1 MRLDIVN
8 RIHYKYDNKIIKD
21 LPELIIDFLHKN
33 PNYLPLFESK
43 YITLDDI
50 LYFLKNKH
58 YKNRKELLEYI
69 LIYVELKHGI
79 FERAK
84 RFATS
89 SSNNKK

>member
-33 PNYLPLFESK
+33 LNYLSLFESK

-84 RFATS
+84 RFAAS
-89 SSNNKK
+89 SSNNQK